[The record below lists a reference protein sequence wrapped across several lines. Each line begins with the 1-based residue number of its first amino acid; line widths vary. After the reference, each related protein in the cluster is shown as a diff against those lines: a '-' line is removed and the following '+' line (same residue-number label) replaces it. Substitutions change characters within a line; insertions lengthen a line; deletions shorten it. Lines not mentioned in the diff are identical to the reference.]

1 MSYTQEQADALR
13 AAIARGARKLRMNGE
28 EVEYHSLAAMRSLLT
43 EMERNLATV
52 PATRQHYPIMSR
64 GT

>member
-13 AAIARGARKLRMNGE
+13 AAIARGVRKVQMGSE
-28 EVEYHSLAAMRSLLT
+28 VVEYHSLADMRALLS
-43 EMERNLATV
+43 EMDRALA
-52 PATRQHYPIMSR
+52 ATPPQRRHYPNVTR